1 MNNYPT
7 PQDRLEL
14 SLNWLESEGFA
25 LYYNNKLKEWGL
37 FQNTSDVD
45 RWYSERY
52 YLVSEDKYRI
62 INQAF
67 HDLAH

>member
-1 MNNYPT
+1 MDNYST

-14 SLNWLESEGFA
+14 MLNWLESEGFA

-52 YLVSEDKYRI
+52 FLVSEDKYRI